1 MNKLVKA
8 LCLSI
13 VPVVLLACSKPDI
26 SGVWIPEIF
35 EKSEKY
41 YEYYEIGQK
50 DSLDR
55 YNFTKYIYIT
65 RSNNPRQKLPLLNGK
80 IEKKL
85 EFTKDNTYCVEG
97 SMQTEC
103 VVYVDGKLDIY
114 GQGGTHV
121 KSPQNPPKVPV
132 NQ

>member
-1 MNKLVKA
+1 MKKLIKT

-13 VPVVLLACSKPDI
+13 LPVALFACSKPDI
-26 SGVWIPEIF
+26 SGVWIPE
-35 EKSEKY
+35 KHDSMDLTYK
-41 YEYYEIGQK
+41 YYEIGEK
-50 DSLDR
+50 DSSDR
-55 YNFTKYIYIT
+55 YSFTKYIYIVN
-65 RSNNPRQKLPLLNGK
+65 SPIKSQKLPLLNGK
-80 IEKKL
+80 IQKKL

-114 GQGGTHV
+114 GQGTHV

>member
-1 MNKLVKA
+1 MNKLIKL
-8 LCLSI
+8 LCLST

-26 SGVWIPEIF
+26 SGVWIPEKHDSIDLTY
-35 EKSEKY
+35 K
-41 YEYYEIGQK
+41 YYEIGEK
-50 DSLDR
+50 DSSDR
-55 YNFTKYIYIT
+55 YSFTKYIYIT

-114 GQGGTHV
+114 GQGTHV

>member
-1 MNKLVKA
+1 MNKLIKL
-8 LCLSI
+8 LCLST

-26 SGVWIPEIF
+26 SGVWIPEKF

-55 YNFTKYIYIT
+55 YNFTKYIYI
-65 RSNNPRQKLPLLNGK
+65 NGK

-114 GQGGTHV
+114 GQGTHV

>member
-1 MNKLVKA
+1 MNKLIKL
-8 LCLSI
+8 LCLST

-26 SGVWIPEIF
+26 SGVWIPEKF

-97 SMQTEC
+97 SLNTEC
-103 VVYVDGKLDIY
+103 FVFSDGKLDIY
-114 GQGGTHV
+114 NGSRLV
-121 KSPQNPPKVPV
+121 KSKTNPPLIPV
-132 NQ
+132 NK

>member
-26 SGVWIPEIF
+26 SGVWIPETHDPMDLTYKF
-35 EKSEKY
+35 
-41 YEYYEIGQK
+41 YEIGEK
-50 DSLDR
+50 DSSDR
-55 YNFTKYIYIT
+55 YSFTKYIYIVN
-65 RSNNPRQKLPLLNGK
+65 SPIKSQKLPLLNGK
-80 IEKKL
+80 IQKKL

-97 SMQTEC
+97 SLNTEC

-114 GQGGTHV
+114 GEGTFL
-121 KSPQNPPKVPV
+121 KSEQNPPKILV
-132 NQ
+132 NK

>member
-1 MNKLVKA
+1 MKFLNKKILFIAIPFFMV
-8 LCLSI
+8 
-13 VPVVLLACSKPDI
+13 ACSKLDV
-26 SGVWIPEIF
+26 SGIWIPEKF
-35 EKSEKY
+35 ENSEKY

-55 YNFTKYIYIT
+55 YSFTKYIYIT

-85 EFTKDNTYCVEG
+85 EFNKDNTYCVEG

-103 VVYVDGKLDIY
+103 VIYVDGKLDIY
-114 GQGGTHV
+114 GEGTYV
-121 KSPQNPPKVPV
+121 KSSQNPPKIPV

>member
-26 SGVWIPEIF
+26 SGVWIPETHDPMDSSYI
-35 EKSEKY
+35 
-41 YEYYEIGQK
+41 YYEIGQK
-50 DSLDR
+50 DNLDR
-55 YNFTKYIYIT
+55 YSFTKYIYIVKS
-65 RSNNPRQKLPLLNGK
+65 RIKSQKLPLLNGT
-80 IEKKL
+80 IQKKL

-97 SMQTEC
+97 SLNTEC

-114 GQGGTHV
+114 GEGTFL
-121 KSPQNPPKVPV
+121 KSEQNPPKILV
-132 NQ
+132 NK

>member
-1 MNKLVKA
+1 MNKLIKL
-8 LCLSI
+8 LCLST

-26 SGVWIPEIF
+26 SGVWIPEKHDSIDLTY
-35 EKSEKY
+35 K
-41 YEYYEIGQK
+41 YYEIGEK
-50 DSLDR
+50 DRSDR

-114 GQGGTHV
+114 GQGTHV